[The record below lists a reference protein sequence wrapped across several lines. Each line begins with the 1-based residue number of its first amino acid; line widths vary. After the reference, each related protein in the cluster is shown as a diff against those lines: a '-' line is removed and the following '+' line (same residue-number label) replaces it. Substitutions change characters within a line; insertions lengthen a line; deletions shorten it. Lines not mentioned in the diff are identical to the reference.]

1 MSDQLCSDCPRIGYP
16 TDETRCLPCP
26 RRVPAELNAIA
37 RKVLGYHPKPKSEPA
52 KKRQRA
58 RRKAEKARG
67 RPNP

>member
-1 MSDQLCSDCPRIGYP
+1 MMRNSAIRNKALTGDQKPP
-16 TDETRCLPCP
+16 P
-26 RRVPAELNAIA
+26 ELDAIA
-37 RKVLGYHPKPKSEPA
+37 RKVLSYHPKPKSEPA